1 MYDGVQ
7 GDRYKVSHWVTRRP
21 AAPGLLLSPLS
32 PLKLAKKLAGKW
44 DFTQTIISGGNG
56 VTWLKVERCRR
67 HFPAV
72 RGCLSTVGGRFERH
86 HSSHTTLTQNIKV
99 EVEQPTWLIKNMH
112 KNTRHCG
119 SPIETRPRN
128 KAIPKFL
135 QPVTNTP
142 TWGRKLAVEFLLQST
157 RRIQRT
163 IQKLDRV
170 RKNPRTRYTYRKV
183 RTEAA
188 TVSV

>member
-1 MYDGVQ
+1 M
-7 GDRYKVSHWVTRRP
+7 
-21 AAPGLLLSPLS
+21 
-32 PLKLAKKLAGKW
+32 
-44 DFTQTIISGGNG
+44 
-56 VTWLKVERCRR
+56 
-67 HFPAV
+67 
-72 RGCLSTVGGRFERH
+72 
-86 HSSHTTLTQNIKV
+86 
-99 EVEQPTWLIKNMH
+99 
-112 KNTRHCG
+112 
-119 SPIETRPRN
+119 
-128 KAIPKFL
+128 
-135 QPVTNTP
+135 TNTP

>member
-1 MYDGVQ
+1 
-7 GDRYKVSHWVTRRP
+7 
-21 AAPGLLLSPLS
+21 
-32 PLKLAKKLAGKW
+32 
-44 DFTQTIISGGNG
+44 
-56 VTWLKVERCRR
+56 
-67 HFPAV
+67 
-72 RGCLSTVGGRFERH
+72 
-86 HSSHTTLTQNIKV
+86 
-99 EVEQPTWLIKNMH
+99 MH

-119 SPIETRPRN
+119 SPIETRPGN

-170 RKNPRTRYTYRKV
+170 RRNPRARYTYRKV
-183 RTEAA
+183 GTEAA
-188 TVSV
+188 TVSA